1 MFNPIGITSKL
12 TAQEGNASAA
22 KIEEE
27 TVETKKSPVC
37 RLGFLLVA

>member
-27 TVETKKSPVC
+27 TVETKKAQSVDWASC
-37 RLGFLLVA
+37 